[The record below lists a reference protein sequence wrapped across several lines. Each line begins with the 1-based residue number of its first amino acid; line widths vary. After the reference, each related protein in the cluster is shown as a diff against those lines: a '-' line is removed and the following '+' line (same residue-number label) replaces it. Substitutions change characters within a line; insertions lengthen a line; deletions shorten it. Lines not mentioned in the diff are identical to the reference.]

1 VNMQDEYPGPVEAY
15 ERLGMEQLW
24 LPTIDHYEPRLEDL
38 QQACDFIERY
48 RAKGERVYIHCKAG
62 HDRSAAVALAW
73 MAYSRRVLNEEDLRL
88 LNEELFE
95 KRQVRA
101 TLYEQP
107 NLQAFAEWIRH
118 GGADRTW
125 ERPAGLSAELA
136 EAAAAA
142 AGNAAGTAAPEVG
155 ATESVA
161 SGGEAAAGGD
171 ATVGGGGEGEL

>member
-1 VNMQDEYPGPVEAY
+1 MAPAVSEVAHISAGIAASRKVKLDALAISNFSPSKAY

-142 AGNAAGTAAPEVG
+142 ATIRYKGLGSMLG
-155 ATESVA
+155 
-161 SGGEAAAGGD
+161 
-171 ATVGGGGEGEL
+171 L